1 MCLGEREIGARG
13 GDARMAQVGHATRRI
28 VSLAAI
34 VTVLG
39 AALPSAKA
47 DPQQVPQPAS
57 GQQTPDNDE
66 LHEIVVTGSR
76 IARTDEERLQPTTI
90 ITSEFLELRGYTN
103 VIDALNELPAF
114 GEPKNS
120 LVGPQ
125 TSEGVGQSFANLF
138 SLGAIR
144 TLTLVDGLRFVS
156 SASPSINGPLGGS
169 GEQVD
174 LNVIPTQLI
183 DRIEIIAAG
192 GAPIYGSD
200 AIAGTVN
207 IILKHDY
214 QGVQI
219 DAEGGLA
226 GFGDAGEYRVRG
238 LAGKNFADNRGNV
251 TLDVEYAKSDGLLQ
265 SQRPRTAEDLAY
277 VQPAGTSPYALVL
290 DSNIRLPNFYSAGGI
305 PLVDDGYLGA
315 NPNFAIRNS
324 AGQALAFS
332 GGHLVPYNAGN
343 VLPGGFVAIGGDGL
357 DLASISPLLN
367 PSERINVTA
376 LGNFQLSDQL
386 RFFAEGWYSET
397 HDSTLGD
404 LITPDSAVPGIPAG
418 QQGGNLIIP
427 VNNPFLTAADQA
439 IIVRNLAAYAA
450 ANPMNS
456 AADQLHFYLS
466 RLNFDIG
473 NGTSWADQYTRRVVL
488 GLDGTLPILGSDY
501 KYEVAG
507 TYGETRNFSAS
518 PQLNWTNFQNALN
531 VVAGQGGKIICNPL
545 QPNGKPIINSPLPTQ
560 SAVCAPFNPFGNGI
574 ATPAAY
580 AYVTSLG
587 TEDSLLTQRDF
598 NASINGPLF
607 SLPAGA
613 VKAAVGYEN
622 RRDSAAYAANTF
634 FAQGDSFYSPLGP
647 VSGAYVTNEVFG
659 ELLVPLIG
667 PRQNLPWA
675 HRLELEAA
683 AREVDHSFAGKA
695 TTWTAGLRFEPVGTL
710 QLRGNYTHSILAPS
724 VTDAF
729 LPANLESTTAEDP
742 CDQTQI
748 ESGPNPAVRAA
759 NCAKAGITQPF
770 NSSIL
775 YNPAPSVYVGNPN
788 LTVETANARSIG
800 FVWRPAAQVKLT
812 VDYVQIDISQV
823 IDSIDA
829 TQVLDGCYDSES
841 YPNAY
846 CTKFTRSSSGQVTF
860 VQTGYANIASFE
872 FDGVQTNLE
881 WSFDVP
887 WASTPGALGGMD
899 LRISEFFL
907 DKENYDFGT
916 GQLYVNA
923 GEIGYSKH
931 KGVVDLNWHRQ
942 HLYALWQAR
951 FTGPA
956 LFNNQVQPNQS
967 ASSGVGT
974 WWVNDVTL
982 GYRVDSHLKMQLV
995 VDNVFDKQDPF
1006 PLPAAPGY
1014 TDYFAY
1020 FSGLQGRYFK
1030 ALVSYTF

>member
-1 MCLGEREIGARG
+1 
-13 GDARMAQVGHATRRI
+13 MAQAGHATRGI
-28 VSLAAI
+28 ASLAA
-34 VTVLG
+34 VMTVL
-39 AALPSAKA
+39 SATVLSAHA
-47 DPQQVPQPAS
+47 DPQQVPQAAS
-57 GQQTPDNDE
+57 GQQRSDNDE
-66 LHEIVVTGSR
+66 LDEIVVTGSR
-76 IARTDEERLQPTTI
+76 IARPDDERPQPTTI
-90 ITSEFLELRGYTN
+90 ISSEFLELRGYTN

-183 DRIEIIAAG
+183 DRVEIISAG

-226 GFGDAGEYRVRG
+226 GFGDAGEYRARG
-238 LAGKNFADNRGNV
+238 LAGKNFADGRGNV

-277 VQPAGTSPYALVL
+277 LSPAGPSPYEFVL
-290 DSNIRLPNFYSAGGI
+290 DSNMRLPNFYSAGGI

-324 AGQALAFS
+324 AGQALAFN
-332 GGHLVPYNAGN
+332 GGHFVPYNIGN
-343 VLPGGFVAIGGDGL
+343 VTPGGFAAIGGDGL

-367 PSERINVTA
+367 PSERINATA
-376 LGNFQLSDQL
+376 LGNFQLTEQA

-397 HDSTLGD
+397 HNSTLGD

-418 QQGGNLIIP
+418 QQGGNLIMP
-427 VNNPFLTAADQA
+427 VDNPFLTAADQA
-439 IIVRNLAAYAA
+439 IIAKNLAAYAA
-450 ANPMNS
+450 ANPINPQQTS
-456 AADQLHFYLS
+456 HFYLS
-466 RLNFDIG
+466 RTNFDIG
-473 NGTSWADQYTRRVVL
+473 NGTSWANQYTRRVVL

-507 TYGETRNFSAS
+507 TYGETRNFSAT
-518 PQLNWTNFQNALN
+518 PQLNWNNFQNALN
-531 VVAGQGGKIICNPL
+531 AIVGPGGKIICNPY
-545 QPNGKPIINSPLPTQ
+545 QSNGRPIVNSPLPTE
-560 SAVCAPFNPFGNGI
+560 SSTCAPFNPFGNGI

-622 RRDSAAYAANTF
+622 RRDSAAYAANAF

-710 QLRGNYTHSILAPS
+710 QLRSNYTHSILAPS

-729 LPANLESTTAEDP
+729 LPAEPTSTTAEDP

-748 ESGPNPAVRAA
+748 KSGPNPAVRAA

-770 NSSIL
+770 NSSVL

-829 TQVLDGCYDSES
+829 TQVLDGCYDGES

-846 CTKFTRSSSGQVTF
+846 CNKFTRSSGGQVTF
-860 VQTGYANIASFE
+860 IQTGYANIGFLE
-872 FDGVQTNLE
+872 FAGVQSNFE

-887 WASTPGALGGMD
+887 WASTPGALGEMD
-899 LRISEFFL
+899 LRINEFFL
-907 DKENYDFGT
+907 NKENYDFGT

-956 LFNNQVQPNQS
+956 LFNNQVPANQS
-967 ASSGVGT
+967 AISGVGT

-995 VDNVFDKQDPF
+995 VDNVFGKQAPF

-1014 TDYFAY
+1014 SDYFAY
-1020 FSGLQGRYFK
+1020 FNGLQGRYFK